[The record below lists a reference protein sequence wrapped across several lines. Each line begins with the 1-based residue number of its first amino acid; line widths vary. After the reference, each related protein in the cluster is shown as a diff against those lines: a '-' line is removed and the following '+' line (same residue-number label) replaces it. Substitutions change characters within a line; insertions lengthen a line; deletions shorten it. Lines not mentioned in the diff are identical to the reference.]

1 MDLARTVLKCI
12 PYKSQSEHSCNLSTH
27 FYVVW
32 CQIEQRGK
40 LLCLV
45 VSNLDL
51 IELQI
56 IVMVIYIV
64 AYRFIEV
71 AYLSAEANHAKNPLL
86 YHIGSNF
93 PVKTHN

>member
-1 MDLARTVLKCI
+1 MLTLPCRVNSTSGSLAAFPDLFREPSPPSPLIWTLPELFSNALCTKE
-12 PYKSQSEHSCNLSTH
+12 SQSERSCNLSTH

-40 LLCLV
+40 LLCFV

-64 AYRFIEV
+64 A
-71 AYLSAEANHAKNPLL
+71 
-86 YHIGSNF
+86 
-93 PVKTHN
+93 